1 MEPGKRLSLV
11 PHSPAP
17 EPPGLES
24 RSDDELMLLAR
35 GGIDDAFRTL
45 IQRHQRRALR
55 IASRYLG
62 DDVLAA
68 DVAQNAFV
76 EIFRALGRYQA
87 RGRFEPYLY
96 RVILNQCHMLRRAA
110 RTELSVVRELSA
122 STDEAAVLLRE
133 RDRDL
138 QAALSRLSPKL
149 RSVVVLRY
157 GADQSY
163 GEIAETLQIP
173 SGTVKRRLFDAM
185 DKLRVMLG
193 GVP

>member
-1 MEPGKRLSLV
+1 M
-11 PHSPAP
+11 
-17 EPPGLES
+17 
-24 RSDDELMLLAR
+24 
-35 GGIDDAFRTL
+35 
-45 IQRHQRRALR
+45 
-55 IASRYLG
+55 
-62 DDVLAA
+62 LAA

-76 EIFRALGRYQA
+76 EVFRALGRYQA

-96 RVILNQCHMLRRAA
+96 RVLLNQCHMLRRAA
-110 RTELSVVRELSA
+110 RSESCAVRELSA
-122 STDEAAVLLRE
+122 SADEVAVLLRE

-138 QAALSRLSPKL
+138 QAALSRLTPKL

-163 GEIAETLQIP
+163 GEIAETLRIP

-193 GVP
+193 DAT